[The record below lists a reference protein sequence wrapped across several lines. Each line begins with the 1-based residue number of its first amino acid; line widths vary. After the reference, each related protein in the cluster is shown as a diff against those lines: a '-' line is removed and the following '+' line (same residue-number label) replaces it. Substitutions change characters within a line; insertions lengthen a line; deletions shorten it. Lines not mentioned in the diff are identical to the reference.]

1 MPSDSYTLIISN
13 IGVSTPSAGSV
24 TNASVA
30 SDAAIAFSKL
40 AALTSGNIIVGNG
53 SNVPTSVA
61 LSGNVTLSNTGVATI
76 ANDAVT
82 NAKIADNAVTNSKLA
97 NDAVTSNE
105 IANDAVTNAKFANMA
120 TATIKGRITAGTGDP
135 EDLTAVQTRTILGL
149 DNVTNTSDANKP
161 VSTAQQTAFDL
172 KANLASPTFTGTVNG
187 ITKSMVGLANV
198 DNTSDANKPVST
210 AQQTALNLKANI
222 ASPTFTGTA
231 SGTFSGPLT
240 GNVTGNV
247 SGSAVSFTG
256 SLAGDV
262 TGAQGATVI
271 APDSVTFAKM
281 QDMSGYAILGKPTSG
296 SGNVAEITC
305 SSFMLEASTGLLRQS
320 SATSARSTLGLVD
333 AATGNALLSG
343 GVGVAPAYGKVGLAT
358 HVSGTLPATSGGTG
372 QTSYAI
378 GDIPYASSSTALS
391 KLSDVATG
399 NALLSGGIGV
409 APAYGK
415 VGLTT
420 HVSGTLP
427 VTSGGTGQTSYT
439 IGDIPFANTSTT
451 LSKLL
456 DVATGNVLL
465 SGGVGAAPTYG
476 KVGLTTHVSGV
487 LPIANGGA
495 GDAILGN
502 VLLSSG
508 VSLPST
514 YGKVGLTT
522 HVSGTLPAVNGG
534 TGQTSYT
541 IGDIPYASGATA
553 LSKLADVATGNALLS
568 GGVGVAPAYGK
579 VGLTTH
585 VSGILPAENG
595 GTGAAA
601 TGNVLLSGGVGVA
614 PAYGKVGL
622 TTHVSEILP
631 VDNGGTGLDYAE
643 GYLVGDGTSTLTTSL
658 TIPVADISGT
668 LTVTQGGTGQ
678 SSYTIGDIPFASSS
692 SVLSKLADIATGNVL
707 LSGGVGVAP
716 AYGKVGLATHVS
728 GTLPVA
734 NGGTGVTTSTGS
746 GANALAT
753 SPILVTP
760 VIGAATATS
769 LAATGAITSSGTAG
783 MGYATG
789 AGGTVTQSTDK
800 TTTVILNKTCGQIT
814 MNAASLAH
822 DTVVSFTL
830 TNSTIAAGD
839 VLILN
844 HVSGGTIGSYSLNA
858 QCAAGSA
865 TINVRNI
872 RVANVTLSEAIVIAF
887 VVIKAVT
894 A

>member
-135 EDLTAVQTRTILGL
+135 EDLTAVQTRTILSL

-476 KVGLTTHVSGV
+476 KVGLTTHVSGI

-495 GDAILGN
+495 GDAISGN

-522 HVSGTLPAVNGG
+522 HVSGILPAVNGG

-553 LSKLADVATGNALLS
+553 LSKLADVSTGS
-568 GGVGVAPAYGK
+568 
-579 VGLTTH
+579 
-585 VSGILPAENG
+585 
-595 GTGAAA
+595 
-601 TGNVLLSGGVGVA
+601 
-614 PAYGKVGL
+614 
-622 TTHVSEILP
+622 
-631 VDNGGTGLDYAE
+631 
-643 GYLVGDGTSTLTTSL
+643 
-658 TIPVADISGT
+658 
-668 LTVTQGGTGQ
+668 
-678 SSYTIGDIPFASSS
+678 
-692 SVLSKLADIATGNVL
+692 VL

-728 GTLPVA
+728 GILSAA
-734 NGGTGVTTSTGS
+734 NGGTGQSSYAIGDIPYASGATTLSKLADVDTGNVLLSGGVGEAPAYGKVNLETHVSEILPVENGGTGSSTATGTGLAVLQSSPSLNTPALGTPTAGVLTSCTGLPISTGVSGLGTGVATFLATPSSANLKAAVTDETGS
-746 GANALAT
+746 GGALVFAT
-753 SPILVTP
+753 SPTLVTP
-760 VIGAATATS
+760 NIGAATATS

-783 MGYATG
+783 IGYVTG
-789 AGGTVTQSTDK
+789 AGGAISQLTNK

-844 HVSGGTIGSYSLNA
+844 HVSGGSVGRYMLNA

-865 TINVRNI
+865 TINVKN
-872 RVANVTLSEAIVIAF
+872 ANPSSGSLSEEIVIAF